1 MKRSVLYIIML
12 LFIGMSPLCAES
24 VKELQKQQ
32 RQLQQQ
38 LEQTDKMLRQTK
50 KSETAT
56 VNKLTLL
63 NNDIRT
69 RKKLIRT
76 INAEIGALNQEMV
89 GLQAQKR
96 TLQEELD
103 ACREDY
109 ARLIRETH
117 YADMQQSPL
126 LFLLSAD
133 DFRQML
139 RRIQYLQQFTA
150 YRKEQV
156 RKIESLQTDIDIQ
169 NQLLE
174 QRRGDRAAAL
184 RTQEREHTKLSADER
199 KQQTM
204 LRNLKAKEKDLL
216 AKQKQQQKQA
226 DALNRKIEEMINKQV
241 KTTTTLTKEQ
251 KLIAGGFEAN
261 QGRLPWPIEKGYI
274 SGYFGKHQHPVHE
287 HVVVENKGIYLQT
300 VAGAD
305 ARSIYEGEVTWCAQM
320 NGNYAVIVQHGN
332 YRSVY
337 SPLKKIY
344 VKQGDK
350 IRAKQALGSIF
361 TDSSEDNKTE
371 LYFQIYK
378 DRSIVNPSL
387 WLAQ

>member
-184 RTQEREHTKLSADER
+184 RTQEREHAKLSADER

-204 LRNLKAKEKDLL
+204 LRNLKTKEKDLL